1 MTSAVLTL
9 EELAQYLRLPLEI
22 IQDQAEQGKFPGRKI
37 ADDWRFLKDAIDDWL
52 RNQDDNRPIF
62 PLRSNQHSHDS
73 HGSNHD
79 HHHHPEPAANS
90 WGKLGGNVED
100 TAEFAEIEAELR
112 AEIDFND

>member
-1 MTSAVLTL
+1 MTPAILTL
-9 EELAQYLRLPLEI
+9 EELAQYLRLPMEI
-22 IQDQAEQGKFPGRKI
+22 VEDQADQGKFPGRKI
-37 ADDWRFLKDAIDDWL
+37 GDDWRFLKDAIDDWL

-62 PLRSNQHSHDS
+62 PLRP
-73 HGSNHD
+73 NHN
-79 HHHHPEPAANS
+79 HHHHPEPAENS